1 MRLLR
6 RQKPPEDQS
15 PAIENQKT
23 LALPAALASLESLSA
38 PRILDFGAARGENVS
53 FFSNLGAQIEILDLY
68 ARLNER
74 HFDRRAIREVISTLD
89 SDHGVFDLILAWDVL
104 DYLNREQ
111 MQELFSCLEARRADG
126 TRMVVFLSYAKEM
139 PMHPRGFRIESPES
153 LNFDPVGATR
163 PCPRYQ
169 ESAVLKVVPNL
180 DVEASFLM
188 RHGARE
194 YVFRQVSDLMPRSVG
209 RPKR

>member
-6 RQKPPEDQS
+6 RQKPPED
-15 PAIENQKT
+15 PTPGIEHQKS
-23 LALPAALASLESLSA
+23 LALPAALASLAGVSA

-74 HFDRRAIREVISTLD
+74 HFDRLAIREVTSALEAEP
-89 SDHGVFDLILAWDVL
+89 GAFDLILAWDVL

-111 MQELFSCLEARRADG
+111 MQELFGCLKSRRADG
-126 TRMVVFLSYAKEM
+126 TRMVVFLSYSKEM
-139 PMHPRGFRIESPES
+139 PMHPRGYRIESPES
-153 LNFDPVGATR
+153 LSFDPVGATR

-169 ESAVLKVVPNL
+169 ESAVLKAVPNL

-194 YVFRQVSDLMPRSVG
+194 YVFRQVSQ
-209 RPKR
+209 